1 MILQKKFNEA
11 CELFERSGRSV
22 LHFSDIA
29 ADILASFDEA
39 CFQELIKIFDEQK
52 GNQILRLYEDDEITL
67 NIHHWP
73 DQITN
78 CHCHEFS
85 GAFRVIRGEALHL
98 KWKFE
103 TSKKLLSTIEI
114 GKLIMESQR
123 VIDSNM
129 VEKIYPGRDK
139 LIHQLIY
146 LQRPAYSVVL
156 RTKKIPGYQMDDF
169 YYPGLCVKTTDAIE
183 KFIIDLQA
191 CSHFESI
198 CEFIKQSTPD
208 MVLKVYA
215 GSVVSYHPILK
226 KRYQDLQN
234 FIESNFSQEEWFQEF
249 RKHWKSHSVLIQK
262 TLFLEQG
269 NPKA

>member
-11 CELFERSGRSV
+11 CDLFESSNRSV
-22 LHFSDIA
+22 EKFSDIA
-29 ADILASFDEA
+29 ADILAGFDES
-39 CFQELIKIFDEQK
+39 CIHELIQIF
-52 GNQILRLYEDDEITL
+52 NQQRGDQIMRLFESDALTI

-85 GAFRVIRGEALHL
+85 GAFRVIQGQALHV
-98 KWKFE
+98 KWKFHPA
-103 TSKKLLSTIEI
+103 KKILDSVEV
-114 GKLIMESQR
+114 GQLIMDSR
-123 VIDSNM
+123 KIIDSNV
-129 VEKIYPGRDK
+129 VEKIYPGREN

-169 YYPGLCVKTTDAIE
+169 YYPGLCVNTTDAIE
-183 KFIIDLQA
+183 KFILDLQA
-191 CSHFESI
+191 CSHFEAI
-198 CEFIKQSTPD
+198 CELVKRSTPD
-208 MVLKVYA
+208 MILKVYA

-226 KRYQDLQN
+226 ERFQDLQD
-234 FIESNFSQEEWFQEF
+234 FIESKFSQEDWFQEF

-269 NPKA
+269 SPKA